1 MLRRV
6 KVPITTTL
14 YIDVPV
20 ENDKEELAL
29 LEAGYKLNE
38 GNIATINI
46 EVIQNDGTIH
56 TDRADDWEVGDYEF
70 NGEED

>member
-1 MLRRV
+1 MLKSV
-6 KVPITTTL
+6 KVPIKTTL

-38 GNIATINI
+38 HNIATINI
-46 EVIQNDGTIH
+46 EVIQNNGTVH
-56 TDRADDWEVGDYEF
+56 SDHVDDWEIGD
-70 NGEED
+70 

>member
-1 MLRRV
+1 MLRSV
-6 KVPITTTL
+6 KVPIKATL

-38 GNIATINI
+38 HNIATINI
-46 EVIQNDGTIH
+46 EVIQNNGTVH
-56 TDRADDWEVGDYEF
+56 SERVDDWEIGDYEF
-70 NGEED
+70 IDEED